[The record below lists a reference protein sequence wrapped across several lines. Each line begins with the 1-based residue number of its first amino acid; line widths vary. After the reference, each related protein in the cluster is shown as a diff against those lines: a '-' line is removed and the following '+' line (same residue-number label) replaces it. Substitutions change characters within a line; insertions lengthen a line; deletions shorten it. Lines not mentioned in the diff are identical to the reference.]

1 LSIRRLADDASLDP
15 VSITEREV
23 VRMTSPFQL
32 ALRVLLPAVLV
43 HLSQTAGFAQTVSP
57 VRLEAHPVQTVTMTD
72 EQFLTGSTEGAP
84 VVIAGQLRL
93 PGSGTGR
100 LPAVVLL
107 HGAGGISANI
117 DLWAREFNSIGI
129 ATFVLDSYTG
139 RGIVSVSENQT
150 QLGRTPQINDA
161 YRALELLAKHPRIDP
176 ARIAVMGFSRGGQAA
191 LYSSLTRFQRMHGP
205 DGARFAAYVIL
216 YPPCNLKFIDDE
228 QVGAQPIR
236 IFHGTADDFVF
247 VDACRAYAARLK
259 KAGRDVQ
266 LTEYP
271 GALHVFDGPH
281 LKDRVFVA
289 RGQTTRRCAME
300 EGAGGKIINTATQQ
314 PFTYDDACVERGASV
329 GYDADAYTK
338 SLKAIKGF
346 LSETFKLP

>member
-1 LSIRRLADDASLDP
+1 MSPSLKLTLLTVLSAIVVCAPQAS
-15 VSITEREV
+15 
-23 VRMTSPFQL
+23 VR
-32 ALRVLLPAVLV
+32 
-43 HLSQTAGFAQTVSP
+43 AQSVPP

-72 EQFLTGSTEGAP
+72 EQFLTGSKDGPP
-84 VVIAGQLRL
+84 VGIAGQLRI
-93 PGSGTGR
+93 PGPGTGR
-100 LPAVVLL
+100 LPGVVLL

-117 DLWAREFNSIGI
+117 DLWAHELNSIGI
-129 ATFVLDSYTG
+129 ATFILDSYTG

-191 LYSSLTRFQRMHGP
+191 LYSALTRFQRMHGA
-205 DGARFAAYVIL
+205 DDASFAAYVIL
-216 YPPCNLKFIDDE
+216 YPPCNLKFVDDE
-228 QVGAQPIR
+228 QVGDQPIR

-247 VDACRAYAARLK
+247 IDACRNYVARLK

-300 EGAGGKIINTATQQ
+300 EGAGGKIINVATQH

-329 GYDADAYTK
+329 GYDADAYAK
-338 SLKAIKGF
+338 SLRAIKGF

>member
-1 LSIRRLADDASLDP
+1 MSPSLKLTLLTVLSALVVCAPQAS
-15 VSITEREV
+15 
-23 VRMTSPFQL
+23 VR
-32 ALRVLLPAVLV
+32 
-43 HLSQTAGFAQTVSP
+43 AQTVAP

-72 EQFLTGSTEGAP
+72 EQFLTGSKDGVP
-84 VVIAGQLRL
+84 VVIAGQLRI
-93 PGSGTGR
+93 PGPAAGR

-117 DLWAREFNSIGI
+117 DLWAQELNAIGI
-129 ATFVLDSYTG
+129 ATFILDSYTG

-191 LYSSLTRFQRMHGP
+191 LYSALTRFQRMHGP
-205 DGARFAAYVIL
+205 EGAKFAAYVVL
-216 YPPCNLKFIDDE
+216 YPPCNLKFVDDE
-228 QVGAQPIR
+228 QTGDQPIR

-247 VDACRAYAARLK
+247 IDACRAYVARLK

-281 LKDRVFVA
+281 LKARVLVA
-289 RGQTTRRCAME
+289 RGQTTRRCVME
-300 EGAGGKIINTATQQ
+300 EGAGGQIINAATERQ
-314 PFTYDDACVERGASV
+314 FTYDDACVERGASV
-329 GYDADAYTK
+329 GYDPDAYAK

-346 LSETFKLP
+346 LSETFKLQ